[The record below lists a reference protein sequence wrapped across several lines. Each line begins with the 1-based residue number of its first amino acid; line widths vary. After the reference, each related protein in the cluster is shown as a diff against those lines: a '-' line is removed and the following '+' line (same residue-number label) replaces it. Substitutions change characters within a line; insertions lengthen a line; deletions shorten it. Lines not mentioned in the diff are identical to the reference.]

1 MVGWLGMTSEGVLAE
16 DFLRSIKV
24 TCSGICG
31 VSEICRPTELS
42 PRRQSLGPNE
52 WKVRVTSLCTLPK
65 LEVSL

>member
-1 MVGWLGMTSEGVLAE
+1 MVGWLRMTSEGVLAE

-42 PRRQSLGPNE
+42 PRRQSLGPNKSGKSE
-52 WKVRVTSLCTLPK
+52 
-65 LEVSL
+65 